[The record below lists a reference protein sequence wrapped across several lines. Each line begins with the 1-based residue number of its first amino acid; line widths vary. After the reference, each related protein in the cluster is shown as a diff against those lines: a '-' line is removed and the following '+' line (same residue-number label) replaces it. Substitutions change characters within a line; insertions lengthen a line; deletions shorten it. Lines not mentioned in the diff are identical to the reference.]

1 MDVLTTAAA
10 EKQCLDATC
19 GSRMMWF
26 DKQDAR
32 ALFIDN
38 RQLETQ
44 LCDGRKLS
52 IDPDMMAD
60 FRSLPFDDGTFDHVV
75 FDPPHLVKAGEKSWL
90 AQKYGK
96 LGENWREDLR
106 SGFTEC
112 FRVLREGGTLVFK
125 WNETVTRPR
134 PLRSSL
140 RETSEN
146 TLDCFRQTTN
156 NNTKRKPRRIT
167 MIFKKTEIKKEETI
181 NINSLPFRTILD
193 EKQKQLSKTAYIVKE
208 TIPVVELKFVF
219 HMTDPGHPSFYVTKL
234 HGEQGKELL
243 AQSIHN
249 ISTWKNVFGVPVEQV
264 KEFAAREELKAVTNN
279 IINNGHGDVG
289 RIMRFLM
296 NSAGICRFLGV
307 EKLREVSNFL
317 IFTQESSGK
326 YIMVRPGG
334 NPKDK
339 YEWEAVRY
347 SIGDNDEVETPEKL
361 CAGSDESFIKT
372 LVQKLYDEK
381 TAHDEAQ

>member
-1 MDVLTTAAA
+1 
-10 EKQCLDATC
+10 
-19 GSRMMWF
+19 
-26 DKQDAR
+26 
-32 ALFIDN
+32 
-38 RQLETQ
+38 
-44 LCDGRKLS
+44 
-52 IDPDMMAD
+52 
-60 FRSLPFDDGTFDHVV
+60 
-75 FDPPHLVKAGEKSWL
+75 
-90 AQKYGK
+90 
-96 LGENWREDLR
+96 
-106 SGFTEC
+106 
-112 FRVLREGGTLVFK
+112 
-125 WNETVTRPR
+125 
-134 PLRSSL
+134 
-140 RETSEN
+140 
-146 TLDCFRQTTN
+146 
-156 NNTKRKPRRIT
+156 
-167 MIFKKTEIKKEETI
+167 MIFKKTESKKEETI
-181 NINSLPFRTILD
+181 NINSLPFRTNLN

-219 HMTDPGHPSFYVTKL
+219 HMDDPGHPSFYVTKL
-234 HGEQGKELL
+234 HGEHGKELL

-249 ISTWKNVFGVPVEQV
+249 ISTWKDVFGVPVEQV
-264 KEFAAREELKAVTNN
+264 KEFAAREELKAVTSN

-289 RIMRFLM
+289 RSMRFLM

-347 SIGDNDEVETPEKL
+347 SIGDNDEVGTPEKL

-372 LVQKLYDEK
+372 LVQNLYNEK